1 MISDK
6 VNRIGASPT
15 LKISARAK
23 AMRAEGIDVID
34 LSVGEPDFPTPENVK
49 EAGIKAIRDNF
60 TKYTDN
66 SGIADLRKAIAGRL
80 KEDYGLTYAM
90 NEILVSAGAKASLFH
105 LVQALV
111 DEGEE
116 VVIPSPYWVSYPE
129 CVALAKGK
137 PVIVPT
143 REEDGFLLT
152 PDRLRSALSPATK
165 ALILNN
171 PSNPTGA
178 AYERRHLEALAE
190 VIRGE
195 DIYVVADE
203 IYAKLIYD
211 GFLFTSFPALGED
224 IKKKTIIING
234 VSKAYSMTGWRI
246 GFAAG
251 PADIIAGMAKIQGH
265 TTSNACSISQKA
277 SLEAFGGP
285 QYEVQRMASEF
296 QRRRNYALMKIGAI
310 PGLSCFKPQGAFYLF
325 PNVSSYFGKEADGV
339 PIRNSYGMAHYLL
352 KQARVAIVPG
362 DAFGADDHIRISY
375 STSMGNLEKG
385 LERITEA
392 LAKLKTAKKA
402 KRAALNNTVTKVRKP
417 VPVEAGIDAKMRDAL
432 GAEMEGHLGYE
443 SLYEWNANIGGTIVR
458 LRTNSAHLNDFWMEN
473 WYPAQ
478 LEAGLEPH
486 GVIYAVD
493 GIAGRE
499 PRAFYNSEARTG
511 FLVNTDNYG
520 PLRSLALGLVM
531 DQAERMF
538 GAHAVRG
545 MSADVGGNGLVL
557 IGPPGTNKT
566 GLFFDLLKDP
576 RFRMQGNDVVFVRYA
591 GGAAA
596 AECVER
602 KLYVPTDTVEAFDR
616 LAALFDR
623 SKCENVVTRKEDC
636 HNEAC
641 LRGEECRL
649 DRGAPYCYKASKD
662 AHAMLDPAWI
672 GGKAAV
678 ARRTNLRW
686 VFILRNDAVSPAAVK
701 LEKDD
706 ALRILEA
713 GESAGAKKS
722 LSGRIRPFYNPHLL
736 AATPERPDAMLE
748 RSGPA
753 GSGADRL
760 GAERL
765 EQERSFFARLLDHT
779 TCYLFNSG
787 VAGADKLKEILG

>member
-1 MISDK
+1 MISET
-6 VNRIGASPT
+6 VNKIGASPT
-15 LKISARAK
+15 LKISAKAK
-23 AMRAEGIDVID
+23 AMWAEGIDVID

-80 KEDYGLTYAM
+80 KDDYGLTYAL
-90 NEILVSAGAKASLFH
+90 NEIIVSAGAKASLYH

-111 DEGEE
+111 NEGEE
-116 VVIPSPYWVSYPE
+116 VIIPSPYWVTYPE
-129 CVALAKGK
+129 CVVLAKGK
-137 PVIVPT
+137 PVIVPA

-152 PDRLRSALSPATK
+152 PDRLKAAISPATK

-195 DIYVVADE
+195 DIYVIADE

-224 IKKKTIIING
+224 IKKKSIIVNG

-251 PADIIAGMAKIQGH
+251 PTEIIAGMAKIQSH

-285 QYEVQRMASEF
+285 QYEAQRMASEF
-296 QRRRNYALMKIGAI
+296 QRRRNYALMKLSAI

-339 PIRNSYGMAHYLL
+339 PIRNSYGMAYYLL

-362 DAFGADDHIRISY
+362 DAFGTDDYIRISY
-375 STSMGNLEKG
+375 STSMENLEKG
-385 LERITEA
+385 MDRIIEA
-392 LAKLKTAKKA
+392 LAKLKTAKKT
-402 KRAALNNTVTKVRKP
+402 KRVALNNTVTKVRKS
-417 VPVEAGIDAKMRDAL
+417 VPVEAGIDSKMRDGL
-432 GAEMEGHLGYE
+432 VAEMDGHLGYE
-443 SLYEWNANIGGTIVR
+443 SLYEWNANIGGAVVR

-478 LEAGLEPH
+478 LEADLEPH
-486 GVIYAVD
+486 GVVYAVD

-499 PRAFYNSEARTG
+499 PRAFYNSETRTG
-511 FLVNTDNYG
+511 VLVNTDNYG

-566 GLFFDLLKDP
+566 ELFFELLKDP
-576 RFRMQGNDVVFVRYA
+576 RFRMQANDVVFVRYA

-602 KLYVPTDTVEAFDR
+602 KLYMPTNTVEAFDR
-616 LAALFDR
+616 LAPLFDR

-636 HNEAC
+636 RNEEC
-641 LRGEECRL
+641 LRKDDCRL
-649 DRGAPYCYKASKD
+649 DRGSPYCYKASKE

-686 VFILRNDAVSPAAVK
+686 VIILRNDAISPAAVK
-701 LEKDD
+701 MEKGE
-706 ALRILEA
+706 ALRVLES

-722 LSGRIRPFYNPHLL
+722 LSGKSQPFYNPHLL
-736 AATPERPDAMLE
+736 VATPERLE
-748 RSGPA
+748 
-753 GSGADRL
+753 
-760 GAERL
+760 L
-765 EQERSFFARLLDHT
+765 EKSFYARLLDHT

-787 VAGADKLKEILG
+787 VAAADKLKELIG